1 MKNVVLIL
9 VSFLFIA
16 FTIKTIDIGKY
27 TFEVEEVINK
37 KTVWEAG
44 GAVTAKNKH
53 KYVGV
58 KAVFTPKDKKD
69 NSLNVD
75 DFTLHAGD
83 EEYAMTIPKKQD
95 VFFSGA
101 NMIKVRKPKKK
112 SIIAVVP
119 KSFKEGALYYKDK
132 KIGKIICDNDKGGSF
147 LMEE

>member
-1 MKNVVLIL
+1 MKKIVLIL
-9 VSFLFIA
+9 FGLLVTA
-16 FTIKTIDIGKY
+16 FAVKSIDIGKY
-27 TFEVEEVINK
+27 TLEVEEVINK

-75 DFTLHAGD
+75 DFTLHVGD
-83 EEYAMTIPKKQD
+83 VEYAMTIPKKQD

-119 KSFKEGALYYKDK
+119 KSFKEGTIYYKDK
-132 KIGKIICDNDKGGSF
+132 KIGKIICDNNNGGSF
-147 LMEE
+147 MPE